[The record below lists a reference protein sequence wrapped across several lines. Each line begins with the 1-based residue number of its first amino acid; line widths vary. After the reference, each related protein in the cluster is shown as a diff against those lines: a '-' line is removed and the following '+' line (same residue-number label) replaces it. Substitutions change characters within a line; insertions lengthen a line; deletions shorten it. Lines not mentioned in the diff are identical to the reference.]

1 MRDTVSRML
10 AIGTRASGFSF
21 QEDTSTRSIDE
32 SLVTDSLMAAWQCE
46 LESGAPSGVG
56 AGPQVAAM
64 RLDDPAADGQPHAGS
79 TRLGGEKRVENALRA
94 SFGKPN
100 PGIAHGNKQL
110 TILSPH
116 RGDVQFA
123 DLLLHGLDA
132 IEHEIHQNLLQLH
145 AVRTRCRKRRVEL
158 TADGNGMAISN
169 IAQQNDH
176 LADDLV

>member
-1 MRDTVSRML
+1 M
-10 AIGTRASGFSF
+10 
-21 QEDTSTRSIDE
+21 
-32 SLVTDSLMAAWQCE
+32 
-46 LESGAPSGVG
+46 
-56 AGPQVAAM
+56 AAM
-64 RLDDPAADGQPHAGS
+64 RLDDPAADGQPHACS
-79 TRLGGEKRVENALRA
+79 TQFGGEKRLENAVSA
-94 SFGKPN
+94 SFRKPN
-100 PGIAHGNKQL
+100 TGIAHGNKQL

-123 DLLLHGLDA
+123 ALLLHGLDA

-145 AVRTRCRKRRVEL
+145 PVRSYCRECRVEL